1 MDTIQIH
8 GLFGE
13 QALQHVGADAPI
25 GLKHALQKLLSII
38 MPLNG
43 IVALF
48 MRPSKL
54 CFEILES

>member
-1 MDTIQIH
+1 LIFLDTIQIH

-13 QALQHVGADAPI
+13 QALQYVGADAPI

-43 IVALF
+43 IMALF
-48 MRPSKL
+48 TKL
-54 CFEILES
+54 SSEE